1 MTHRTLAELA
11 QVRGGIEHAITRAII
26 SKAITDGQRAEREER
41 LAGLH
46 VRLSILLAESET
58 AAYRECPDLAPTL
71 RWAICGADQVA
82 QQHTAAARKW
92 RELDALREHS
102 VISQGMQP

>member
-11 QVRGGIEHAITRAII
+11 QVRGGIEHAITRALIA
-26 SKAITDGQRAEREER
+26 KALTDGQRADREER

-46 VRLSILLAESET
+46 VRLSVLLAETET
-58 AAYRECPDLAPTL
+58 AAYRECPALAPTL

-82 QQHTAAARKW
+82 QQHTARAREW
-92 RELDALREHS
+92 RKLDLVRL
-102 VISQGMQP
+102 GDQP